1 METCKRCLFTSDIAK
16 MGIDQ
21 CEYCDLHDE
30 LEATQRPPIDK
41 MFNEVKRHGLGKK
54 YDCLIGIS
62 GGFDSS
68 VLLYIAV
75 KEGLRPYV
83 MHFDN
88 GYNTEEAEYNMRR
101 LCDSL
106 NVKLH
111 KFTMHGRQLLHYDLL
126 NRAFLNAGLPDADT
140 PNDVVMTKLMYE
152 QASDLGIKYIL
163 NGHDYR
169 TEGSTPKAWTY
180 MDAKYLRSVFKRHI
194 LTADDLNIP
203 LLTFADQLKFAWQG
217 IVQLR
222 PFYSIPV
229 AQVDEIRQQL
239 LADNIL
245 VDYGGKHRENTYT
258 EFVGYD
264 LLPNKF
270 GIDKRRVYL
279 SARMRSGLI
288 TREEA
293 MAELATCDPPRIR
306 VEYGSERGDRRDYDR
321 YNFKRWRAVIW
332 LLAKMRVVP
341 WTFYVKYAR

>member
-16 MGIDQ
+16 IGEDQ

-30 LEATQRPPIDK
+30 LESTQRPLIED
-41 MFNEVKRHGLGKK
+41 MFEEVKRNGRGKD
-54 YDCLIGIS
+54 YDCLIGVS

-75 KEGLRPYV
+75 NVGLRPYV

-101 LCDSL
+101 LCGKL

-111 KFTMHGRQLLHYDLL
+111 KFVLSGKQRIHYDWL
-126 NRAFLNAGLPDADT
+126 NEAFLMAGLPDADT
-140 PNDVVMTKLMYE
+140 PNDVVMTKLMYQ
-152 QASDLGIKYIL
+152 QADKLGIKYIL

-180 MDAKYLRSVFKRHI
+180 MDAKYLRSVFKKHI
-194 LTADDLNIP
+194 LTNQKLDIP
-203 LLTFADQLKFAWQG
+203 LFTFADQLKYAWKG

-222 PFYSIPV
+222 PFYSIDV
-229 AQVDEIRQQL
+229 KNIEQIRQWL
-239 LADNIL
+239 IDEGTL

-288 TREEA
+288 TRDEA
-293 MAELATCDPPRIR
+293 MNELKTCEPPRIK
-306 VEYGSERGDRRDYDR
+306 VEYGSERGDRLDYDR
-321 YNFKRWRAVIW
+321 YNFKRWKWVIW

>member
-16 MGIDQ
+16 IGENQ

-30 LEATQRPPIDK
+30 LEATQRQPIEE
-41 MFNEVKRHGLGKK
+41 MFYEVKRNRGGKQ

-68 VLLYIAV
+68 VLLFIAV
-75 KEGLRPYV
+75 KAGLRPYV

-88 GYNTEEAEYNMRR
+88 GYNTDEAEYNMRR

-106 NVKLH
+106 NVRLH
-111 KFTMHGRQLLHYDLL
+111 KFTMHGQQRLHYDWL
-126 NRAFLNAGLPDADT
+126 NEAFLMAGLPDADT

-152 QASDLGIKYIL
+152 QADKLGIKYIL

-180 MDAKYLRSVFKRHI
+180 MDAKYLRSVFQNVSSAK
-194 LTADDLNIP
+194 LNIP
-203 LLTFADQLKFAWQG
+203 LFTFADQLKYAWKG

-222 PFYSIPV
+222 PFYSIPIG
-229 AQVDEIRQQL
+229 QIDEIRQQL
-239 LADNIL
+239 MADNIL

-288 TREEA
+288 TRDEA
-293 MAELATCDPPRIR
+293 LAELATCEPPRIS
-306 VEYGSERGDRRDYDR
+306 VKYGNELGDRSNYER
-321 YNFKRWRAVIW
+321 YNFKRWRLVIW
-332 LLAKMRVVP
+332 MLAKMRVVP